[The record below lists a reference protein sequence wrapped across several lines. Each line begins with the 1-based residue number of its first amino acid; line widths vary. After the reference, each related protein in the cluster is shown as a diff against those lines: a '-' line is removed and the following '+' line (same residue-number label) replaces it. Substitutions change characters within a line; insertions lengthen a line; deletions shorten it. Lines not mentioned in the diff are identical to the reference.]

1 MNLDLQYFYY
11 FHLGMDY
18 RKLGD
23 HKKSLAMFN
32 KLKNSYG
39 GIFGMRKIFHS
50 KLFLYAGLA
59 NLELKNYRQA
69 KSNIEIFLQKWE
81 PAPEWLKEKKIARE
95 TLAKIKD
102 IS

>member
-18 RKLGD
+18 RKLGN

-39 GIFGMRKIFHS
+39 GLFEMRKIFHS
-50 KLFLYAGLA
+50 TLFLYAGLA